1 MKKSQKFIVLFL
13 LCGLTILAL
22 AGCKKREPAD
32 SYIKNELEKVQK
44 GEHEK
49 LDEMLSEILDADL
62 ETNAV
67 EDFPEE
73 LKEEY
78 LAFLREACGHVKY
91 SVREEE
97 KQQNEYKVTV
107 DIEPLDV
114 RLTTSDAIA
123 EYMNTAKAENLTD
136 EMKEILKIST
146 ERLSEPVYSDKL
158 TASFRL
164 SYKDGAYQ
172 QKEGELLTAVKA
184 MLVNVSAPYVQ
195 AAGSVDMK
203 AYVKS
208 CQDAMFKRDYTEY
221 ARQTG
226 MTEEEA
232 QNEIDAMFDQA
243 IPTDVNF
250 TDAQRTRYLEALK
263 KIMANTVYEVGNIQ
277 QLDSANY
284 TVNISYTP
292 NLALKKCFEE
302 LVANA
307 ESGAYS
313 SEAQMVEGLLTL
325 MEKHAQEPVN
335 GEPSEM
341 TVTVIRNDAWQ
352 MQIEDADSE
361 ALFMA
366 MLPVK

>member
-1 MKKSQKFIVLFL
+1 MKKLRKFLVLSL
-13 LCGLTILAL
+13 LCGLAITAL
-22 AGCKKREPAD
+22 TGCKKREPAD
-32 SYIKNELEKVQK
+32 SYIKAELEKIQK
-44 GEHEK
+44 GKHEK
-49 LDEMLSEILDADL
+49 QEEMLNEILSADL
-62 ETNAV
+62 KTNAI
-67 EDFPEE
+67 EEFPEE

-78 LAFLREACGHVKY
+78 LAFLNEACGHVKY
-91 SVREEE
+91 SVREEK

-107 DIEPLDV
+107 DIEPLDI
-114 RLTTSDAIA
+114 RATTYDAVS

-136 EMKEILKIST
+136 EMREILKLST
-146 ERLSEPVYSDKL
+146 EKLSEPVYAEKL

-164 SYKDGAYQ
+164 SYKDGAYR
-172 QKEGELLTAVKA
+172 QKEGELLTAVKV

-208 CQDAMFKRDYTEY
+208 CQDAMFKGDYTEY

-232 QNEIDAMFDQA
+232 QSEIDAMFDQA
-243 IPTDVNF
+243 VPGDVNF
-250 TDAQRTRYLEALK
+250 TDAQRTRYVEALK
-263 KIMANTVYEVGNIQ
+263 KIMANTVYEVGDIRQ
-277 QLDSANY
+277 SDTATY

-302 LVANA
+302 LLANA
-307 ESGAYS
+307 QNGVYS
-313 SEAQMVEGLLTL
+313 SESQMIEGLLAL
-325 MEKHAQEPVN
+325 MEKHAAEPVN

-341 TVTVIRNDAWQ
+341 TVTVARNDAWE

-366 MLPVK
+366 MLPVE